1 MKRNDFLF
9 VFAVIVIVL
18 ALLNISITIS
28 KIKTFTGRATGTLNL
43 TVDSGVSIN
52 FTTRTIDWSSGVV
65 TGGQINATL
74 DTASGT
80 VANGN
85 WTVNSAGLVLEN
97 IGNTNATID
106 IKTGK
111 TAAQFIGGTSPQ
123 YLLNFTNSEANSC
136 YNFSGVSLGLWYAVN
151 TTDPGTR
158 ICGNLTFYNSTNSM
172 RIDLKLGVP
181 YDSLTGALSDIITAT
196 ATSA

>member
-9 VFAVIVIVL
+9 IFAVVVIVL
-18 ALLNISITIS
+18 ALANIAITIS
-28 KIKTFTGRATGTLNL
+28 KTSMFTGHATGTLNL
-43 TVDSGVSIN
+43 TVESGGSIN
-52 FTTRTIDWSSGVV
+52 FTTGTIDWSSGVV
-65 TGGQINATL
+65 AGGQLNATL
-74 DTASGT
+74 DSASGT
-80 VANGN
+80 VTNGN
-85 WTVNSAGLVLEN
+85 WTINSAGLVLEN
-97 IGNTNATID
+97 IGNSNATIN

-123 YLLNFTNSEANSC
+123 YLLNFSNSEADSC

-158 ICGNLTFYNSTNSM
+158 VCGNLTFYNSSNSM

-181 YDSLTGALSDIITAT
+181 YDSQTGALSDIITAT